1 MAGIAEQAA
10 WPLPTYSFVV
20 SVTGEGDDFQ
30 FEELS
35 GFETADPLARPKLGR
50 GTPLTLR
57 RGVLLKG
64 NKFLQ
69 WFIQIKMGIIQRQ
82 DLHVRVLDE
91 SGTQATAW
99 RVINAFPTKLSGND
113 LGSDDENAAI
123 DALEIA
129 HDGITVISW

>member
-20 SVTGEGDDFQ
+20 SLTGEGDDFQ
-30 FEELS
+30 FDELS
-35 GFETADPLARPKLGR
+35 GFEPADALARLEISQ

-91 SGTQATAW
+91 SGTQAATW
-99 RVINAFPTKLSGND
+99 RVVNAFPTKVSGTD
-113 LGSDDENAAI
+113 LGAEEENVAI
-123 DALEIA
+123 DALEIS
-129 HDGITVISW
+129 HEGITVIS